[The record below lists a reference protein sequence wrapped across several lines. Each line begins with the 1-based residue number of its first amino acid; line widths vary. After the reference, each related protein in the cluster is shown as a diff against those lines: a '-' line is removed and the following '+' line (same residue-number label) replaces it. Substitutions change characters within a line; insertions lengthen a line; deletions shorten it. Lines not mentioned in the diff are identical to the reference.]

1 MLHTHLGEIAAL
13 LTAAFWTT
21 TALSFEIAGKRVGS
35 LPVNLIRLFFGFGF
49 ISAYSLLSRGMFL
62 PLDASSHAWIWLSL
76 SGLIGFVIGDLL
88 LFRAFVLIGSR
99 ISMLIMSAVPPLTAL
114 IGWLFLGETLSA
126 KHLVGMSITIAG
138 IAMVVLKESGTSSPT
153 HSLNIPGYLCA
164 TGGALGQAVGLV
176 LSKFGMESYNAF
188 AATQIRIIAGLIG
201 FVSVFVFRNEWHRV
215 FLAFRDRRAMLF
227 LTIGS
232 FFGPFLGVSFSLIAV
247 QHTATGIAST
257 IMSIV
262 PILIIPPAVIFLKEH
277 VSIREVIGAVIAV
290 IGIAMMFV

>member
-1 MLHTHLGEIAAL
+1 MFHEHIGEVAAL

-21 TALSFEIAGKRVGS
+21 TAMSFEIAGKRVGS

-49 ISAYSLLSRGMFL
+49 LSTYSILSRGMFL
-62 PLDASSHAWIWLSL
+62 PIDASMHAWFWLSL
-76 SGLIGFVIGDLL
+76 SGFVGFVIGDLL

-99 ISMLIMSAVPPLTAL
+99 TSMLIMSAVPPMTAL
-114 IGWLFLGETLSA
+114 IGWVFLGETLSA
-126 KHLVGMSITIAG
+126 RHLVGMSVTVAG
-138 IAMVVLKESGTSSPT
+138 IAMVVLKKNHATSPALSA
-153 HSLNIPGYLCA
+153 NIPGYLCA

-201 FVSVFVFRNEWHRV
+201 FAAVFAFRKEWHRV
-215 FLAFRDRRAMLF
+215 FRAFRDGRAMLF

-232 FFGPFLGVSFSLIAV
+232 FFGPFLGVSFSLLAV

-262 PILIIPPAVIFLKEH
+262 PILIIPPAVIFLKES
-277 VSIREVIGAVIAV
+277 VSLREVVGAAIAV